1 MEKLEARIRRDVR
14 LVTLALALLIGLA
27 VGCQLDIALNKNSC
41 APNPLLMG
49 AGLVPGLLI
58 GLLALAFLKPRLV
71 RPSLRLVSPFWVGM
85 LAAPVAVSGLV
96 FWQRADVP
104 MDWRPVVAAGL
115 IATLPGAL
123 LGWLVAWL
131 ASKGIRKLEAP
142 AIISQAA
149 IRLSQDI
156 QMVQQVFPGAV
167 GQLHRTGETYL
178 ALLRI
183 PRQREVMV
191 FYVECGEEYP
201 QFPPRT
207 IGLELE
213 VLNSGQTE
221 RIGYTAPIL
230 GFWNPHYSLVDI
242 VNEAL
247 YLTKH

>member
-1 MEKLEARIRRDVR
+1 MEKIEARVRRNIRV
-14 LVTLALALLIGLA
+14 VTLALALLIGLA
-27 VGCQLDIALNKNSC
+27 LGCQLDITLNKKAF
-41 APNPLLMG
+41 APSPLLMAVG
-49 AGLVPGLLI
+49 LIPGLVVGLI
-58 GLLALAFLKPRLV
+58 ILAFLKRRLI
-71 RPSLRLVSPFWVGM
+71 RPTLRMVSPFWVGM

-96 FWQRADVP
+96 AWQRADVP
-104 MDWRPVVAAGL
+104 MDWRPVIAAGL

-142 AIISQAA
+142 AVISQSA

-156 QMVQQVFPGAV
+156 QLLQQVHRDAT
-167 GQLHRTGETYL
+167 GQLHRTGETFL

-183 PRQREVMV
+183 PRQREIMV

-201 QFPPRT
+201 QYPPRS

-213 VLNSGQTE
+213 VLNNGITE
-221 RIGYTAPIL
+221 RIPYTAPIL

>member
-14 LVTLALALLIGLA
+14 LVTLVLALLIGLA
-27 VGCQLDIALNKNSC
+27 LGCQLDISLNKKSF
-41 APNPLLMG
+41 APNPLLMATG
-49 AGLVPGLLI
+49 MVPGLLV
-58 GLLALAFLKPRLV
+58 GLIVLAFLKRHLI
-71 RPSLRLVSPFWVGM
+71 RPGLRLVSPFWVGM
-85 LAAPVAVSGLV
+85 LAAPVAVSGFV

-104 MDWRPVVAAGL
+104 MDWRPVIAAGL

-142 AIISQAA
+142 AIISQSA
-149 IRLSQDI
+149 IRLSEDI
-156 QMVQQVFPGAV
+156 KLLQQVHPGAT
-167 GQLHRTGETYL
+167 GQLHRIGETFL

-183 PRQREVMV
+183 PRQREIMV

-201 QFPPRT
+201 QYPPRT

-213 VLNSGQTE
+213 LLNNSQTE
-221 RIGYTAPIL
+221 RIPYTAPIL